1 VLGIFARLW
10 YRDGKAGYLNDL
22 PLTLQYVVDA
32 CAAFPQLRALR
43 EFLLHSAVRA
53 LPGANAREAHKI
65 SAGHASAAACGVAP
79 A

>member
-10 YRDGKAGYLNDL
+10 YRDGKSGYLNDL

-32 CAAFPQLRALR
+32 CARFAQLKELR
-43 EFLLHSAVRA
+43 EFLLQHAVPA
-53 LPGANAREAHKI
+53 LPAANARAVPK
-65 SAGHASAAACGVAP
+65 VVP